1 MFEGRCPCDSAQL
14 RKMLMWGDGR
24 RVWFELFAGMVV
36 YRGGEPT
43 TGENVGWLNVNDIEG
58 RFRREQLTF
67 QGRKYEPTD
76 KQQKNALLE
85 AIISQASALCY
96 VRLLERRRQMDPP
109 SLDYRVT
116 RLGRR
121 IDNWGYGDGAGF
133 RKRAVFFLIEAFF
146 RLKSYWKVIAIGAAG
161 WALLNAF
168 KFYGAV
174 WSWAAN
180 DAFATVSAIVVAVV
194 VWLGHVALLM
204 LSK

>member
-1 MFEGRCPCDSAQL
+1 
-14 RKMLMWGDGR
+14 MWGDGLR
-24 RVWFELFAGMVV
+24 LWFQLLAGMVV

-43 TGENVGWLNVNDIEG
+43 TGENTGWLNVNDIEG
-58 RFRREQLTF
+58 RFRSENLTF
-67 QGRKYEPTD
+67 HGRKYDPTD

-85 AIISQASALCY
+85 AIINQAGALCY
-96 VRLLERRRQMDPP
+96 VRLLERRRQLLPP

-121 IDNWGYGDGAGF
+121 IDSWGYGDKAGF
-133 RKRAVFFLIEAFF
+133 RKRAVFFAIEAFF
-146 RLKSYWKVIAIGAAG
+146 RLKRYWKVVAIGAAG

-168 KFYGAV
+168 KFYGVV

-180 DAFATVSAIVVAVV
+180 DAFALVSALVVATF
-194 VWLGHVALLM
+194 VWLGHVAARM